1 MKVLDMQD
9 AKCKTPMWTDKHSVK
24 LLITTWQYKL
34 GKHHTI
40 ENWTCKMQW
49 CTPMWTV
56 AQIVKLL
63 IMTWPYEQKY
73 MENIIIEDI
82 TTTANA

>member
-1 MKVLDMQD
+1 
-9 AKCKTPMWTDKHSVK
+9 
-24 LLITTWQYKL
+24 
-34 GKHHTI
+34 
-40 ENWTCKMQW
+40 MQW
-49 CTPMWTV
+49 CTTMWTV